1 MIKNL
6 FVFIFFTSF
15 FSWII
20 FIIDGFFI
28 SNKTVIE
35 KVDNHLEVTK
45 RPKRVELVFEEEIQK
60 KASFIIKKEQ
70 NFNIKFSSKE
80 YEKSFDKSKIEITKS
95 LLASEKIWYFSNWVK
110 IFFDE
115 KKWERRGKMIKDTV
129 VVFKGEELGNDEFIS
144 LMIHELSHFID
155 VNYLWSET
163 NSFKDLSWNSTK
175 IIKKWQTEKDF
186 VSGYSMSNKYE
197 DFAESLTF
205 YVLHNELFY
214 KKAKKS
220 ETLMKKYSFFK
231 NKMFN
236 KDFKNTKFTLSQND
250 ENKKYHWDTTKIN
263 IDEKNFLNYIKNV

>member
-1 MIKNL
+1 MLKNL

-28 SNKTVIE
+28 SDKTVIE

-70 NFNIKFSSKE
+70 NFNIEFSSKE
-80 YEKSFDKSKIEITKS
+80 YEKNFDKSKIEITKS

-129 VVFKGEELGNDEFIS
+129 VVFKGEELDNDEFIS

-163 NSFKDLSWNSTK
+163 NSFKDLSWDSTK

-214 KKAKKS
+214 KKAQNS

-236 KDFKNTKFTLSQND
+236 KDFKNTKFTLSKND